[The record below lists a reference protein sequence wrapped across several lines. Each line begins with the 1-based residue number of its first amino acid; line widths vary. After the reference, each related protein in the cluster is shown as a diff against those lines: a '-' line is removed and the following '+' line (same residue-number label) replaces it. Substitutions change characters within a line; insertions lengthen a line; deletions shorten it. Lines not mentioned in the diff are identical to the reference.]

1 MLTVLLE
8 EGLRVSMVCRTIVRV
23 RCFSCSPNM
32 WEFACRSEGVGYFGS
47 SSIVPRRVS
56 RYSFGGE
63 WFIECDHVGV
73 ESKDHI
79 SSGSQTVSWEFTITW
94 KKILDLLRQIVNL
107 EIHYCNRNVNN
118 IANLLVKLHS
128 PSFTVFQTIL
138 SPEVQDNYMTE
149 QRTAEI
155 NTRTTQW

>member
-1 MLTVLLE
+1 MSDEVKVLAILE
-8 EGLRVSMVCRTIVRV
+8 ALRLFLRGCQDILL
-23 RCFSCSPNM
+23 
-32 WEFACRSEGVGYFGS
+32 
-47 SSIVPRRVS
+47 
-56 RYSFGGE
+56 
-63 WFIECDHVGV
+63 V
-73 ESKDHI
+73 ESD
-79 SSGSQTVSWEFTITW
+79 SSNAITWVLNRKTLSLQVSQTVSWEFTITW

-118 IANLLVKLHS
+118 IVDLLVKLHS